1 MDDDFMLIDNFK
13 PFYGRSTVPFFIVWS
28 ESYPANLV
36 TDFVSEQKFGVY
48 ASEVKNTD
56 PTSRGFDFY
65 TYANTDPNG
74 EDAEAHATKF
84 DARAYRSFEYLLKRA
99 DRLQKQVRRGR
110 EERQSEVICGI
121 QQIDELKADLGTK
134 ELEVNLSPRGPP
146 GPIGDLT

>member
-1 MDDDFMLIDNFK
+1 MIEVLH
-13 PFYGRSTVPFFIVWS
+13 PFFIAWS
-28 ESYPANLV
+28 ESYPGNFV

-110 EERQSEVICGI
+110 EETQSEMIRGI

-146 GPIGDLT
+146 GPIGHLT